1 MQENL
6 CPIFQKWLKTLAE
19 FFPIW
24 EGQKA
29 HWGWKKIGP
38 PLEKNVYNRTARYV
52 VHALRPIW
60 KMSEK
65 ILNLQNRIYRYLQIL
80 FREKATIFY
89 FLCRSC
95 WVARTYLPMKKEQS
109 KWNEDLNLSSS

>member
-1 MQENL
+1 MWYTR
-6 CPIFQKWLKTLAE
+6 F
-19 FFPIW
+19 
-24 EGQKA
+24 
-29 HWGWKKIGP
+29 GP
-38 PLEKNVYNRTARYV
+38 SE
-52 VHALRPIW
+52 